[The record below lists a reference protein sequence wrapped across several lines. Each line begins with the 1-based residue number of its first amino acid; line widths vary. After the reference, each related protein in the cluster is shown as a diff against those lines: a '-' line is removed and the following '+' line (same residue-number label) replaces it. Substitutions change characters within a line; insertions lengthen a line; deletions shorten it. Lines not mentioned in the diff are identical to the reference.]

1 MSACGRANPRP
12 VWRCAPL
19 QCLCR
24 LGDMRANPRAT
35 PCHQQPPSLGT
46 VTDRGPH
53 RSVDRAPGVCQAL
66 HQAQESGHRQITQE
80 SDLARKFFFQACPQ
94 GAKLQFVLIFPLT
107 GVGQDCL
114 GPASALRPESE
125 WTAQQRGD
133 DSHPTLRAA
142 DGARRPQEEGSGTT
156 SHHRAR
162 TATPLVPA
170 SQFSRALLAV
180 WRPRSPPLSA
190 LGHRQAEHPSPTTLP
205 TPLPLN

>member
-80 SDLARKFFFQACPQ
+80 SDLARKIFFPGLSTRGEAPVCPD
-94 GAKLQFVLIFPLT
+94 FPSDWGRAGLPWPS
-107 GVGQDCL
+107 L
-114 GPASALRPESE
+114 GSE
-125 WTAQQRGD
+125 ARIRVDSTA
-133 DSHPTLRAA
+133 
-142 DGARRPQEEGSGTT
+142 EGG
-156 SHHRAR
+156 R
-162 TATPLVPA
+162 
-170 SQFSRALLAV
+170 FS
-180 WRPRSPPLSA
+180 P
-190 LGHRQAEHPSPTTLP
+190 HPSCCRWGKETPGGRVRHHIPSQSQDRYSPGTGLP
-205 TPLPLN
+205 IL